1 MSHFASAEEL
11 QHELVAFLT
20 AFLGSEDGARA
31 TEAARGL
38 GDSATLVL
46 RTVDPETVV
55 SVDFFGGS
63 VALDAVEGANVE
75 IDLEADALHDVL
87 LDRLDPVQLSRLY
100 ETGRLAFSGAARD
113 LAALIMLAGPMQ
125 PHYPASL
132 ARRGREDLLSTPM
145 PPTKVAWGSP
155 EEALSPRRVIGR
167 RRAWQ
172 RPKRSAEAV

>member
-1 MSHFASAEEL
+1 
-11 QHELVAFLT
+11 
-20 AFLGSEDGARA
+20 
-31 TEAARGL
+31 
-38 GDSATLVL
+38 
-46 RTVDPETVV
+46 
-55 SVDFFGGS
+55 
-63 VALDAVEGANVE
+63 
-75 IDLEADALHDVL
+75 VL